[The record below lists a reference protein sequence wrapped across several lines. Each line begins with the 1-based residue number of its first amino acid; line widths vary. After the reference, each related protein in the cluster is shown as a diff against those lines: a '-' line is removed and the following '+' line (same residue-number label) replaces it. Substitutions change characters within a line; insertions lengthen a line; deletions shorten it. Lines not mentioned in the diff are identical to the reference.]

1 MDEIKWYQ
9 EEITKVVNGQKNL
22 TWLKLVYIRKSIK
35 KISKRKVKGL
45 RIALD
50 FSFTCLLKSC
60 QSVFLDYPT
69 RQNLILIEQLLIY
82 I

>member
-1 MDEIKWYQ
+1 MVSRRNNETCKRSNESY
-9 EEITKVVNGQKNL
+9 VVKAGI
-22 TWLKLVYIRKSIK
+22 YIRKSIK

-45 RIALD
+45 RITLD
-50 FSFTCLLKSC
+50 FSFTCLLKSY

>member
-1 MDEIKWYQ
+1 MVSGRNNESCKRSKESY
-9 EEITKVVNGQKNL
+9 VVKACI
-22 TWLKLVYIRKSIK
+22 YIRKSIK

-50 FSFTCLLKSC
+50 FSFTCLLKSY